1 MDEQVVVRIG
11 NKGRVVIPAALRE
24 RAHVAEGDEL
34 VARVMEHGRLM
45 LETRES
51 IKRRLRAQAAEA
63 KANRGGGAVERL
75 LADRRADLELEEER
89 TRSRSARR
97 RTRAEA

>member
-1 MDEQVVVRIG
+1 MDEQFVVRIG

-24 RAHVAEGDEL
+24 QAHVAEGDEL
-34 VARVMEHGRLM
+34 VARVMEDGRLI

-51 IKRRLRAQAAEA
+51 IKARLRAQAGEA
-63 KANRGGGAVERL
+63 KASRRASAVERL
-75 LADRRADLELEEER
+75 LADRRADVDLEEQ
-89 TRSRSARR
+89 RSRTPSPRR

>member
-1 MDEQVVVRIG
+1 MDEQFVVRIG

-34 VARVMEHGRLM
+34 VARVMEDGRLM
-45 LETRES
+45 LETRGS
-51 IKRRLRAQAAEA
+51 VKARLRAQAAEA
-63 KANRGGGAVERL
+63 KANRRGSAVERL
-75 LADRRADLELEEER
+75 LADRRADVELEDQ
-89 TRSRSARR
+89 RSRSLSPRR